1 MLKRKLK
8 GRNSRKIP
16 QHKKEKMEKT
26 LETMGKNREADNI
39 ILRDLLASKLKW
51 AIAEKEKG
59 IKVIDSHQQVI
70 DRTKKIMLKLEGIIM
85 AFDEILNP
93 PKEEEKKEK

>member
-1 MLKRKLK
+1 MAKRKLK
-8 GRNSRKIP
+8 GRNSKRIP

-26 LETMGKNREADNI
+26 LETMGKNREADNVV
-39 ILRDLLASKLKW
+39 LRDLLVNKLKW

-59 IKVIDSHQQVI
+59 AKVIESHSIVI
-70 DRTKKIMLKLEGIIM
+70 ERTKRIMLKLEGIIM

-93 PKEEEKKEK
+93 PEKKEKKEK